1 MTHDCFVCFRQHS
14 PHQILPALEFMWC
27 LCLQMSVSTGLIPW
41 TGCGLNICH
50 NSICPHFIP
59 GKMDCFPDSRP
70 MPGLHNVGMPHLALG
85 FSTLRAGLTY
95 SSRWCGPQI
104 HMWERYLSED
114 GNTKQQ
120 YQKYMCYK
128 DRVGSTDRQVLRE
141 NRMNCYTRPK

>member
-104 HMWERYLSED
+104 HMWERYLSEMEIQ
-114 GNTKQQ
+114 NNSIRSTCVTKTELGPQ
-120 YQKYMCYK
+120 
-128 DRVGSTDRQVLRE
+128 TDKCLGKTE
-141 NRMNCYTRPK
+141 